1 MNSDW
6 GHELQ
11 SIIGKIDPKDVKK
24 VLNDSNKS
32 YEEINNASKTR
43 NKNEYSMNLNEI
55 IKLEVEFIYYNNVKS
70 ST

>member
-43 NKNEYSMNLNEI
+43 NKMNI
-55 IKLEVEFIYYNNVKS
+55 Q
-70 ST
+70 